1 MSSSDSRPVVSAGK
15 GDILGATESDS
26 DESGTTDDL
35 LTHTDGT
42 EHSEDAMPVS
52 ETTTTPTSPLQG
64 NYQVVSAQTDQKS
77 EQPQDESQERK
88 QALNSNLTGSP
99 DIAPAPMQ
107 STQTP
112 ADAPAPSLLDIL
124 LPTIQNATAAI
135 APAPS
140 S

>member
-1 MSSSDSRPVVSAGK
+1 MVTAGK

-42 EHSEDAMPVS
+42 EHSEDAMPAS
-52 ETTTTPTSPLQG
+52 ESTITTTSPLLQG
-64 NYQVVSAQTDQKS
+64 NYEVVSAQTDQKS
-77 EQPQDESQERK
+77 EQPQAESQERK
-88 QALNSNLTGSP
+88 QALNPNLTGSP

-112 ADAPAPSLLDIL
+112 ADAPAPSLLDIV
-124 LPTIQNATAAI
+124 LPTIQNATVAI